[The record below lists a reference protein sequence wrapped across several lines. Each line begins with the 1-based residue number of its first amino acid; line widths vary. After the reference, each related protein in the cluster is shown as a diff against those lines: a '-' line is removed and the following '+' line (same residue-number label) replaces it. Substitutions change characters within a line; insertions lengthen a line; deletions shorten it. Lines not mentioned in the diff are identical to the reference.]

1 MTEKEIFSRAKAI
14 GIDTPNA
21 MQRRMASEVLPAR
34 ILLLAPTGS
43 GKTFAYAAA
52 LLRTLDPE
60 RAGRGVQAVVL
71 VPSREL
77 ALQSGEVLRRLAAP
91 EFKTSVFYGG
101 HSMASEQQ
109 SLAAA
114 IPDIIVATPGRLLDH
129 LQRGGLSLHDVRTLV
144 LDEYD
149 KSLELGFR
157 QQMRSL
163 TGRMRKVSTLI
174 LTSATAGT
182 DLPDFI
188 DGIGMTTIDYSGDY
202 APAAAPDLTVYHV
215 HSPAADKLDTL
226 AALLRSLGDRRAIVF
241 VNHRDAAERVY
252 KGLRKEGI
260 AAGLYHGGME
270 QDDRDRAVVLFDNGT
285 TPVLV
290 STDLGARGLDIA
302 DVGSVVHYHLPVNAE
317 AWTHRNGRS
326 GRQGATGD
334 VYVIT
339 SEADR
344 VPPFVAWDEEF
355 ALPELPPPPAKAR
368 FITLYFNAGRKEKL
382 SKGDIAGFLMQ
393 KGGLERDE
401 LGKITVR
408 DHSAYAAVAADRAR
422 AAIEACA
429 PFKIKNQRVRITQIK
444 NADKK

>member
-1 MTEKEIFSRAKAI
+1 MTEREIFGRAKGI
-14 GIDTPNA
+14 GIDSPNA
-21 MQRRMASEVLPAR
+21 MQQRMASVPLPAR
-34 ILLLAPTGS
+34 LLLLAPTGS
-43 GKTFAYAAA
+43 GKTFAYCAA
-52 LLRTLDPE
+52 LMRTLDAG
-60 RAGRGVQAVVL
+60 RAGKGVQAVVL

-101 HSMASEQQ
+101 HSMATEQQ

-114 IPDIIVATPGRLLDH
+114 TPDIIVATPGRLLDH
-129 LQRGGLSLHDVRTLV
+129 LQRGGLSLHEVRTLV

-149 KSLELGFR
+149 KSLDLGFR
-157 QQMRSL
+157 EQMRSL

-174 LTSATAGT
+174 LTSATGAA
-182 DLPDFI
+182 DLPDFV
-188 DGIGMTTIDYSGDY
+188 DGLGMTTLDYRDDTVDTT
-202 APAAAPDLTVYHV
+202 APDLTAYHL
-215 HSPAADKLDTL
+215 HSPSADKLDTL
-226 AALLRSLGDRRAIVF
+226 GLLLRALGDRRAIVF

-252 KGLRKEGI
+252 KALRKAGI

-270 QDDRDRAVVLFDNGT
+270 QSDRDRAVVLFDNGT

-302 DVGSVVHYHLPVNAE
+302 DVGSVVHYHMPVSAE
-317 AWTHRNGRS
+317 AFTHRNGRS

-339 SEADR
+339 SDADR
-344 VPPFVAWDEEF
+344 VPPFVTWNSEYE
-355 ALPELPPPPAKAR
+355 LPVLPPPPVSPR

-393 KGGLERDE
+393 KGGLERDD

-408 DHSAYAAVAADRAR
+408 DHCAYAAVAACKAR
-422 AAIEACA
+422 SAIEACA
-429 PFKIKNQRVRITQIK
+429 PYKIKNLRVRITQIK